1 MRRDPVRTPIE
12 KSVHTAAGEFSTIP
26 ADKQI
31 LRLGVSYFQILP
43 DCMDDLVI
51 DEYDPL
57 LIAFSSHQ
65 QFPCLKVNIC
75 QADADTLTDT
85 QAGICKD
92 HRNRI
97 VSLSGIH
104 KYLLEKRL
112 HIFLFYFRRACNFL
126 LEFQP
131 VLCRNDQIF
140 LNSNLH
146 QELIKAGQRRKFRIN
161 AFEFQLLDVLQV

>member
-1 MRRDPVRTPIE
+1 MAGLICDFRNRISHLQGMRAEIMPELMRRDPVRTPIE
-12 KSVHTAAGEFSTIP
+12 KSVHTAAVEFSTIP

-75 QADADTLTDT
+75 QANADTLTDT
-85 QAGICKD
+85 QSGICKD
-92 HRNRI
+92 LPQSHSFSFRYPQ
-97 VSLSGIH
+97 VPSGETPPHLS
-104 KYLLEKRL
+104 
-112 HIFLFYFRRACNFL
+112 FLFPSGLQF
-126 LEFQP
+126 P
-131 VLCRNDQIF
+131 
-140 LNSNLH
+140 
-146 QELIKAGQRRKFRIN
+146 AGIS
-161 AFEFQLLDVLQV
+161 AGPLP

>member
-1 MRRDPVRTPIE
+1 
-12 KSVHTAAGEFSTIP
+12 
-26 ADKQI
+26 
-31 LRLGVSYFQILP
+31 
-43 DCMDDLVI
+43 MDDLVI

-131 VLCRNDQIF
+131 VLYRDDQIF
-140 LNSNLH
+140 LNSKEESFVSMLLNFNFLMFCRY
-146 QELIKAGQRRKFRIN
+146 ERKSKM
-161 AFEFQLLDVLQV
+161 LVW

>member
-1 MRRDPVRTPIE
+1 MSGLICDFRNRISHLQGMRAEVMPERVRCNPVRTLIE
-12 KSVHTAAGEFSTIP
+12 KSVHTAAVEFSTIP

-85 QAGICKD
+85 QAGICD
-92 HRNRI
+92 DNTPNI
-97 VSLSGIH
+97 CGINV
-104 KYLLEKRL
+104 Y
-112 HIFLFYFRRACNFL
+112 NT
-126 LEFQP
+126 P
-131 VLCRNDQIF
+131 SSV
-140 LNSNLH
+140 
-146 QELIKAGQRRKFRIN
+146 
-161 AFEFQLLDVLQV
+161 